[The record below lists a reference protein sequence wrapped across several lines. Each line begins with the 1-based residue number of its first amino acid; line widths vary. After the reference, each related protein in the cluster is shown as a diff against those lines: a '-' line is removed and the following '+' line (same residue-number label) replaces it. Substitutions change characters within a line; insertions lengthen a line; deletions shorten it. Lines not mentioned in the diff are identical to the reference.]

1 MTVNNDELRRRSASP
16 HRREKPNPAGTE
28 VTRYPI
34 HYSPASVADINCD
47 ALPPT
52 DAVSDMQLAY
62 REEPASE
69 EEVLAIGRTT
79 LAGMSLGAVVISLA
93 LVLLGPVVPVSATLS
108 LSALVVLLLL
118 FLVIRSQHVTP
129 LRIVLAISGPPVVAL
144 MLHAVAA
151 ILRYRVAGVVTFG
164 LLSVVMV
171 PVLIGSAFPFFYDWL
186 LAHPKLRPKT
196 RSEHQFLRANVEGQA
211 ILLLFGIAIAVIL
224 TSLMSNSL
232 GVLVAVLGCAVLGS
246 QLHVKQDSSEF
257 SLPEGCRYGLRL
269 FAHYIHYGS
278 NPSLAAGV
286 WYPTESVVKR
296 QLKIAGFLLPCVLTI
311 ACATSGFSVWDL
323 PVSREAFES
332 TFAASLEDESSAE
345 LLVALA
351 PSADWEEYVAVSL
364 REENRDASFDQESS
378 DAELQP
384 KPVSKEQKEF
394 LGRVLD
400 SSPALWVVVATL
412 GVLSG
417 ELWMLWV
424 LVLSI
429 VFGLAISVLLPLAVL
444 RPALKACWLFESN
457 DFPGLDDDERP
468 LWQCFV
474 DRMRSSPHELTTE
487 EGDVIREMDHTFFGV
502 SAVTDYPVILHK
514 PLFDEHCYIVGQTGS
529 GKTALGIMPL
539 LIQLIRG
546 SADAPS
552 TQTTADSPTSSAE
565 TPTEESLNTAEQPDA
580 STRPS
585 GASSEYTPP
594 EDATPMVILDLKGDP
609 ALFHTVRAEAEARGQ
624 EFRFFTPERDLATHV
639 FNPFSNFA
647 SQSRTLLQVCQ
658 LILDAL
664 GLNHGEGYGRS
675 YFTRQNREALFD
687 ALNTDPP
694 PQTFKELND
703 ILKSFRG
710 RPNYPDIFELVSTIH
725 ALTQYPQLETIEPVS
740 DPSTSIHMPTV
751 LERRQVVYF
760 WLPAA
765 IESITV
771 REIGKLALF
780 SLLSAS
786 IDRQRSGQDTRRTY
800 LCIDEFQ
807 RLAGENFR
815 IVLEQARSY
824 GLSCFMANQT
834 QADLKLPEFDLRPT
848 VRTNTRVKMH
858 FGVTDVAE
866 ILEISQLSGQE
877 IAVMESWAHMTTK
890 KNNVRESTTSTE
902 TLKDRLLVSD
912 ILNATD
918 HPRRCILHVTRGS
931 GYSQWAGLPTVV
943 DCFYPISRELYVA
956 RSNAAWPVMESIP
969 GTTTSGTDVSDI
981 DRQRNRALVEEQD
994 DALAA
999 LFDEADGK
1007 LRGVSQD

>member
-1 MTVNNDELRRRSASP
+1 MTVNNDELSRSSTSP
-16 HRREKPNPAGTE
+16 HRRPQPNPAGAE
-28 VTRYPI
+28 VIRYPI
-34 HYSPASVADINCD
+34 HYSPASVADINSD
-47 ALPPT
+47 ALPPI
-52 DAVSDMQLAY
+52 DAVRDMQLAY

-69 EEVLAIGRTT
+69 QEVLAAGRTT
-79 LAGMSLGAVVISLA
+79 LAGMSLGAVFISLV
-93 LVLLGPVVPVSATLS
+93 LVLLGPVIPVSATLS

-118 FLVIRSQHVTP
+118 FLTIRSQHVTG

-144 MLHAVAA
+144 VLHATAA
-151 ILRYRVAGVVTFG
+151 ILRYRVAGFVTFA
-164 LLSVVMV
+164 LLSVVMI
-171 PVLIGSAFPFFYDWL
+171 PIIIGSAFPFFYEWL

-211 ILLLFGIAIAVIL
+211 ILLLFGIAIAVVL
-224 TSLMSNSL
+224 TSFMSNSV
-232 GVLVAVLGCAVLGS
+232 GVLVAVLGCAVLGT
-246 QLHVKQDSSEF
+246 QLHGKQDSNDF
-257 SLPEGCRYGLRL
+257 SIMEGCHYGLRL
-269 FAHYIHYGS
+269 FAHYLNYGS

-286 WYPTESVVKR
+286 WYPTESIVMR
-296 QLKIAGFLLPCVLTI
+296 RLKVAGFLLPSVLTL
-311 ACATSGFSVWDL
+311 ACATSGFSLWDL
-323 PVSREAFES
+323 PGSREVFES
-332 TFAASLEDESSAE
+332 TFATSLQDEESAAI
-345 LLVALA
+345 LVALA
-351 PSADWEEYVAVSL
+351 PSAKWEEYVAAGI
-364 REENRDASFDQESS
+364 REENRNAYNDRESS
-378 DAELQP
+378 DTEQQP
-384 KPVSKEQKEF
+384 ETASKEQKEF
-394 LGRVLD
+394 LGSVLD
-400 SSPALWVVVATL
+400 SSPALWVVVATM
-412 GVLSG
+412 GVFSG
-417 ELWMLWV
+417 ELWMLW
-424 LVLSI
+424 LPVLSI
-429 VFGLAISVLLPLAVL
+429 VLGLVISVLFPLAVL
-444 RPALKACWLFESN
+444 RPALKACWQFESN
-457 DFPGLDDDERP
+457 DFPSLDNDERP

-474 DRMRSSPHELTTE
+474 DRMRSSPHELTTAD
-487 EGDVIREMDHTFFGV
+487 GDVIREKDHTFFGV

-546 SADAPS
+546 SADAPPAQPTIDASGQS
-552 TQTTADSPTSSAE
+552 T
-565 TPTEESLNTAEQPDA
+565 TPTAEVHSDSTEQPDA
-580 STRPS
+580 SARPS
-585 GASSEYTPP
+585 EASSQYTPP

-639 FNPFSNFA
+639 FNPFSNFS
-647 SQSRTLLQVCQ
+647 SQSRSLLQVCQ

-740 DPSTSIHMPTV
+740 DPTTSIHMPTV

-858 FGVTDVAE
+858 FGVTDIAE

-877 IAVMESWAHMTTK
+877 IAVMESWAQMTTK
-890 KNNVRESTTSTE
+890 KGNVRDSTTFTE
-902 TLKDRLLVSD
+902 TLKDRLLVTD

-943 DCFYPISRELYVA
+943 DCFYPISRDLYVA
-956 RSNAAWPVMESIP
+956 RSNAAWPTLESAP
-969 GTTTSGTDVSDI
+969 GTTTSATDVNDI

-999 LFDEADGK
+999 IFDEADEK
-1007 LRGVSQD
+1007 LRGVPQN